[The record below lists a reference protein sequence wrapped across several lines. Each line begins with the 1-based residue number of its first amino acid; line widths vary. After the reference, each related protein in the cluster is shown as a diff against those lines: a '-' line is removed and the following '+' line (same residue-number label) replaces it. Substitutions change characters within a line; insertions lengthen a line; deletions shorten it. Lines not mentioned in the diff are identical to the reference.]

1 MTTDTKR
8 YSQQVVEAMKPVN
21 RALAQGETKI
31 RFSCKV
37 GRHLLRRDMDFTGQT
52 KDESGHDLHQHYLS
66 LLDEALG
73 LDAQELLKVA
83 QCPKCRAWFPS
94 FEERNEHKSDAHAAA
109 WLNHKSQREGMN
121 RPQPS
126 LFIGTA
132 NELQQEV

>member
-1 MTTDTKR
+1 MDTKR
-8 YSQQVVEAMKPVN
+8 YGDQIAQQMQRV
-21 RALAQGETKI
+21 RAAIARGETKI

-37 GRHLLRRDMDFTGQT
+37 GRHLLHRDIDMSSAENQSTVDRMLYAHCLALI
-52 KDESGHDLHQHYLS
+52 K
-66 LLDEALG
+66 EAVG
-73 LDAQELLKVA
+73 LDAMELLKVA